1 MKDAVKIYKGNIV
14 YSKTKDELKEFES
27 SYIVVKDGIVEGIF
41 EKLPKEYENIEVT
54 DFGDDV
60 IIPAFSDLHV
70 HAPQYPQRGL
80 EMDKLLSDWLND
92 YTFPLEDKYKDIN
105 YAKEVYD
112 KFTSDM
118 LKHGTMHAV
127 IFSTIHN
134 AASEVLCKYLEDKKI
149 LSYVGKVN
157 MDQNSPAYLQEGT
170 EESIKNTEEFIKK
183 HKNNIYVKPI
193 ITPRF
198 APTCSFSLLEGL
210 SKLSRKY
217 NIGMQTHIVESLW
230 EKEEAIKT
238 NETCTCDTEIYAK
251 AGLLEK
257 HPIVLAHFIFPSE
270 DDIRILKEHDGIAV
284 QCPDA
289 TTNIIAGI
297 MPTGTLLDK
306 GVDIGLGSDIAAGQ
320 YLGIY
325 RVVSSAVRLS
335 KIKAF
340 YEKDERSIKF
350 SEAFYMATKA
360 SSKVFENVGSFEK
373 GYYFD
378 ALVIENLSDSF
389 NKLKPIEVIER
400 FCYLGEV
407 SNIKHRYLRGEE
419 TKW

>member
-1 MKDAVKIYKGNIV
+1 MKDAVKVDKGNIV
-14 YSKTKDELKEFES
+14 YSINKDELKEFES
-27 SYIVVKDGIVEGIF
+27 AYIVVKDGKVDGVF
-41 EKLPKEYENIEVT
+41 DKLPKEYENIEVI
-54 DFGDDV
+54 DFGEDV

-80 EMDKLLSDWLND
+80 AMDKLLSDWLND
-92 YTFPLEDKYKDIN
+92 YTFPLENKYRDIE

-112 KFTSDM
+112 KFTCDL

-127 IFSTIHN
+127 IFSTIHDK
-134 AASEVLCKYLEDKKI
+134 ASEVLCKYLEDKKI

-157 MDQNSPAYLQEGT
+157 MDQNSPTYLQEET
-170 EESIKNTEEFIKK
+170 DESIKKTEEFIKK
-183 HKNNIYVKPI
+183 HKNNIYAKPI

-210 SKLSRKY
+210 SKLSKEY
-217 NIGMQTHIVESLW
+217 NVGMQTHIVESLW

-238 NETCTCDTEIYAK
+238 NETCTCDTEIYEK

-257 HPIVLAHFIFPSE
+257 NPNIAAHFIFPSD
-270 DDIRILKEHDGIAV
+270 DDIKILKKHKGV
-284 QCPDA
+284 SVHCPDA
-289 TTNIIAGI
+289 TTNVIAGI
-297 MPTGTLLDK
+297 MPVGKLLDQ
-306 GVDIGLGSDIAAGQ
+306 GLNICLGSDIAAGQ

-325 RVVSSAVRLS
+325 REVSSAVRLS

-360 SSKVFENVGSFEK
+360 SSKVFENVGSLEK